1 MQYKTHPQRGY
12 TLVEL
17 VLVIALIGIMAGML
31 VPLAASAVR
40 AHQTTQSRLVS
51 QDMLRYAVERV
62 ARELREVSY
71 DPANGFALVGTFTVT
86 PASQVTFTR
95 RYYDHAGAASA
106 LATIS
111 LLQSGSDLGM
121 SDSRYPSVGT
131 QVLCDQVAALQL
143 TWLDEAGG
151 ALAAPTATTV
161 YAVEITLT
169 LNSTGFGLSQST
181 RVQLRNRRTT

>member
-1 MQYKTHPQRGY
+1 VQHKTHPQRGY

-17 VLVIALIGIMAGML
+17 VLVITLIGIMAGML
-31 VPLAASAVR
+31 VPLAAGAVR
-40 AHQTTQSRLVS
+40 AHQTTQSRLIA
-51 QDMLRYAVERV
+51 QDMLRYAVERI

-71 DPANGFALVGTFTVT
+71 DPTTGFALVGTLTAT
-86 PASQVTFTR
+86 PASQVTFR
-95 RYYDHAGAASA
+95 RVYYDSAGTASA
-106 LATIS
+106 LATVS

-121 SDSRYPSVGT
+121 SDSRYSSLGI

-143 TWLDEAGG
+143 TWLDQAGR

-161 YAVEITLT
+161 DAVEITLT

-181 RVQLRNRRTT
+181 RVHLRNRRTT